1 MQRVSSARA
10 QANWHWS
17 LILQSSPLFRFPSCT
32 VKCTSANR
40 FVLII
45 NDEFWLISHSLMH
58 PTFHL
63 WDNANANER
72 RLSTLSTQA
81 NVARSPLPTK
91 MIVCGRTYRHTQST
105 RAGVRF
111 GSKSKMREPVKYANY
126 ILFFSHST
134 LLCVFL
140 LLSLFLLFLLCSTK
154 KLFWILYMHTIMI
167 FSFDLGF
174 VIANRPATEVNIL
187 RLVRLFSCDGCNI
200 IFFFFCFLSCFVAF
214 NSGWVGWVCRR
225 VVIGCG
231 LLVALGAR
239 EWSIELV

>member
-111 GSKSKMREPVKYANY
+111 GSKPKCENPLNMQITFY
-126 ILFFSHST
+126 FSLI
-134 LLCVFL
+134 LLCCVYFYF
-140 LLSLFLLFLLCSTK
+140 SLYFFY
-154 KLFWILYMHTIMI
+154 FFY
-167 FSFDLGF
+167 
-174 VIANRPATEVNIL
+174 VRPKSYSE
-187 RLVRLFSCDGCNI
+187 
-200 IFFFFCFLSCFVAF
+200 FCICTP
-214 NSGWVGWVCRR
+214 
-225 VVIGCG
+225 
-231 LLVALGAR
+231 
-239 EWSIELV
+239 